1 MPDLA
6 LERIA
11 WDEGFGVVC
20 GVDEA
25 GRGPWAGPVVAAAV
39 VLDAERLSPDLAAG
53 LDDSKKLKPA
63 RRAELLGMLRAVA
76 RIGVGSA
83 SVEEIDASNI
93 LAATLLAMGRAV
105 DALGRPVP
113 DLALVDGNR
122 PPRLVCPAR
131 TIVKGDALSLS
142 IAAAS
147 IVAKQTR
154 DAEMAEL
161 DRQFPGYGWAAN
173 AGYGTAQHKSAL
185 ERLGP
190 TPAHRKSFAPIRK
203 MLSPA

>member
-53 LDDSKKLKPA
+53 HDDSKKLKPA